1 MGRLILFIGKWS
13 CRSIGLAKS
22 ETMRKVL
29 IAFDGVHYSEGAFEW
44 AKALN
49 EREKIL
55 LAGVFLPQVSYANL
69 WSYADGAGAP
79 LFVPV
84 LDDEEAE
91 LIEENVAR
99 FEQACQRN
107 DIEFRVRTDF
117 EDLALPELKKESRF
131 ADLMIIGENKFY
143 EDREEGKLNRHLKE
157 SLHTLECPVV
167 IVPEIFQFPKVNIL
181 AYDGTESSV
190 YAIKQF
196 VYLLP
201 ELTSL
206 PTMLTYATADEHDK
220 IPYEAYIEELVAR
233 HFPDLTVSKLD
244 LDARRLYA
252 TWVKDEKS
260 GILVSGAFGRSFMS
274 RMFRKSFVTEI
285 LEDRLMP
292 VFIAHK

>member
-1 MGRLILFIGKWS
+1 
-13 CRSIGLAKS
+13 
-22 ETMRKVL
+22 MRKVL

-84 LDDEEAE
+84 LDDEEAD

-99 FEQACQRN
+99 FEQDCQRN

-157 SLHTLECPVV
+157 ALHTLECPVV
-167 IVPEIFQFPKVNIL
+167 IVSETFRFPEVNIL
-181 AYDGTESSV
+181 AYDETE
-190 YAIKQF
+190 
-196 VYLLP
+196 
-201 ELTSL
+201 
-206 PTMLTYATADEHDK
+206 
-220 IPYEAYIEELVAR
+220 
-233 HFPDLTVSKLD
+233 
-244 LDARRLYA
+244 
-252 TWVKDEKS
+252 
-260 GILVSGAFGRSFMS
+260 
-274 RMFRKSFVTEI
+274 
-285 LEDRLMP
+285 
-292 VFIAHK
+292 

>member
-1 MGRLILFIGKWS
+1 
-13 CRSIGLAKS
+13 
-22 ETMRKVL
+22 MRKVL

-91 LIEENVAR
+91 LIEENVAC

-167 IVPEIFQFPKVNIL
+167 IVPETYQFPKVNIL

>member
-1 MGRLILFIGKWS
+1 
-13 CRSIGLAKS
+13 
-22 ETMRKVL
+22 MRKVL

-84 LDDEEAE
+84 LDDEETE

-131 ADLMIIGENKFY
+131 ADLMIIGENKYY
-143 EDREEGKLNRHLKE
+143 EDREEGELNRHLKE

-167 IVPEIFQFPKVNIL
+167 IVPESFQFPKVNIL

-206 PTMLTYATADEHDK
+206 PTMLTFATTDEHEK
-220 IPYEAYIEELVAR
+220 IPYEAYVEELVAR
-233 HFPDLTVSKLD
+233 HFPDLTISKLD
-244 LDARRLYA
+244 LDARRLYT

-274 RMFRKSFVTEI
+274 RMFRKSFVTEV
-285 LEDRLMP
+285 LEERLMP